1 MRCLY
6 VQSRV
11 LRTHHERNFTM
22 KKALIF
28 VCVLAPVFAMAAC
41 SARHVEWNGEA
52 DYTHVTLSIDEANM
66 YQYVGTAE
74 NK

>member
-1 MRCLY
+1 
-6 VQSRV
+6 
-11 LRTHHERNFTM
+11 M